1 MGKGDIDMVQIKY
14 DIVGSFLRPEAIKK
28 ARAEFKSGAIT
39 REDLKKVED
48 EEITKLV
55 KKEVE
60 HGLLFVTDG
69 EFRRRW
75 WHLDWLKEF
84 DGFDTIHFT
93 KEINGT
99 SNEIE
104 LGTVTGKISYDK
116 NKVHPEVEA
125 WDYLHE
131 LASQYEGVTAKK
143 CISGPNMILVDHFLQ
158 LGNKETPYYGRDLK
172 ALIDDIA
179 KAYQDAIL
187 DFYDHGCRYLQ
198 IDDTSWT
205 YLIDE
210 KFLQKVEALGYTQ
223 KEVLNWF
230 WNVSTKALEKKPVD
244 MVVATHFCKGN
255 FKGNPLF
262 SGFYDAVAPVIAD
275 IPYDAF
281 FVEYDDARSGSFEPW
296 KVLKD
301 KDALFVA
308 GLISTKNPVL
318 EDHDEIKKRYEEAK
332 AVVGE
337 QIALS
342 PQCGFASVEEGN
354 CIDEET
360 QWKKIDLLVSC
371 KDFLSKICLPG
382 RLEIHIE
389 DYE

>member
-1 MGKGDIDMVQIKY
+1 MVQIKY

-125 WDYLHE
+125 WDNLHE

-179 KAYQDAIL
+179 KTYQEAIL

-308 GLISTKNPVL
+308 GLISTKNPIL
-318 EDHDEIKKRYEEAK
+318 EAHDEIKKRYEEAK

-371 KDFLSKICLPG
+371 KDFL
-382 RLEIHIE
+382 
-389 DYE
+389 